1 MNKHL
6 RTIRGTGTWAEISAD
21 AVQSEGQECGGN
33 FSLTSEKVDMP
44 QGGVR
49 MIPVFSLT
57 KNRVLECTIGSV
69 PLCTSGRLRVQL
81 CVRAFGF
88 THKDTKNRVFIW
100 FFAH

>member
-57 KNRVLECTIGSV
+57 KTECLSA
-69 PLCTSGRLRVQL
+69 Q
-81 CVRAFGF
+81 
-88 THKDTKNRVFIW
+88 
-100 FFAH
+100 